1 MASAVHDVD
10 HPGVNNQFLVNSS
23 SEMALMYNDESVLEN
38 HHLAV
43 AFQLLQS
50 ENCDILD
57 SFSRAERQSYR
68 KMVIE
73 MVSDRPQRHDLPC
86 DFELNLDQSFCE
98 NYKRFFE
105 SSNPPSPCK
114 LSVLING
121 SSLTMIAM
129 FADVSILQSESQ
141 E

>member
-73 MVSDRPQRHDLPC
+73 MVRGKLFQVQDRL
-86 DFELNLDQSFCE
+86 
-98 NYKRFFE
+98 
-105 SSNPPSPCK
+105 
-114 LSVLING
+114 NG
-121 SSLTMIAM
+121 SYLM
-129 FADVSILQSESQ
+129 LL
-141 E
+141 